1 MAKSK
6 SGGTRSLIRGRVASD
21 VYSIGRDAMGKRQQV
36 VRSLAEVVSN
46 PRTLAQMRSRMIMST
61 VMQAQSALKVI
72 VDHSFDNVSGVQ
84 PNLSEFIRRNYA
96 LIKADVAAH
105 PAAGN
110 NFGLVAYQEQ
120 GAKQGAYIVSDGKA
134 AFPAAITFVQGTA
147 VMTITLAGESATF
160 GALKEAWEVGNEGYL
175 TIVGINASGSADYA
189 RLHLASGI
197 ADSTVITA
205 DNLASCFNIE
215 GDANPVLAIAGQN
228 ITVTMA
234 SIAGCSSVIVTRK
247 AASGFIHSKAVLGA
261 AHDLPFNAN
270 TALPSYPVGEQ
281 KFLNGGDS
289 QGASAPVA
297 PTPTPSQDPD
307 TPAVVEPHLSTFS
320 VAGANL
326 LTGTSSTSQ
335 TGEKS
340 IYAVLADKD
349 ASKSYALVH
358 KTSGAFTVGENASD
372 NAVAFEGD
380 TLNATATLE
389 QDGTLYFALT
399 EDGKVKQV
407 LGTLRYYVNSGG
419 GMDQN

>member
-61 VMQAQSALKVI
+61 VMQALGALKVI
-72 VDHSFDNVSGVQ
+72 VDHSFDNVAGVQ

-96 LIKADVAAH
+96 LVKADVAAH
-105 PAAGN
+105 PSAGN
-110 NFGLVAYQEQ
+110 NFGLVAYGQQ

-147 VMTITLAGESATF
+147 VMTISLAGESATF
-160 GALKEAWEVGNEGYL
+160 AALKEAWEVGTEGYL
-175 TIVGINASGSADYA
+175 TIVGLNANGSADYA

-205 DNLASCFNIE
+205 ENLASCFNIE

-247 AASGFIHSKAVLGA
+247 VASGFIHSKAVLGA
-261 AHDLPFNAN
+261 AHDLPYNAN

-281 KFLNGGDS
+281 KFLNGGSSD
-289 QGASAPVA
+289 GASAPV
-297 PTPTPSQDPD
+297 TPSQTPSSDPD

-349 ASKSYALVH
+349 ASKAYALVR
-358 KTSGAFTVGENASD
+358 KNSGAFVVGAEATD
-372 NAVAFEGD
+372 NAVAFTGD
-380 TLNATATLE
+380 TLNTTATLAE
-389 QDGTLYFALT
+389 NETLYFALT

>member
-46 PRTLAQMRSRMIMST
+46 PRTASQMRSRMIMST
-61 VMQAQSALKVI
+61 VMQALGALKVI

-105 PAAGN
+105 PSAGN
-110 NFGLVAYQEQ
+110 NFGLVAYGQQ

-134 AFPAAITFVQGTA
+134 AFPVAITFVQGTA
-147 VMTITLAGESATF
+147 VMTIALAGESATF

-205 DNLASCFNIE
+205 ENLASCFNIE

-228 ITVTMA
+228 ITITLA

-261 AHDLPFNAN
+261 AHDLPYNAN

-297 PTPTPSQDPD
+297 PSQTPSQDSD
-307 TPAVVEPHLSTFS
+307 TPTVVEPHLSTFS

-326 LTGTSSTSQ
+326 LSGTSSTSQ
-335 TGEKS
+335 AGEKS

-349 ASKSYALVH
+349 DAKSYALVH
-358 KTSGAFTVGENASD
+358 KNAGSYTVGENASD
-372 NAVAFEGD
+372 NAVAFEGN
-380 TLNATATLE
+380 TLNTTANLAE
-389 QDGTLYFALT
+389 NAVIAFALT

-407 LGTLRYYVNSGG
+407 LGTLRYTANQGG